1 MLRRVRDRIAG
12 ERGFTLIE
20 LLVVIVIIGILAAI
34 ALPQFFV
41 HRDKAEDADAKT
53 DVRSLST
60 LVEGCYATELDFTR
74 CDEESEYGA
83 ESNLDIGTA
92 PGDVYV
98 SDSDVGS
105 YTITAISKGNVGGQH
120 NFLLTR
126 ASMGSAAERTCTPTG
141 KGGCPASG
149 NW

>member
-1 MLRRVRDRIAG
+1 MVRAVRNRLIG

-20 LLVVIVIIGILAAI
+20 LLVAVAIIGILAAI

-60 LVEGCYATELDFTR
+60 FVEACYATRLDFTE
-74 CDEESEYGA
+74 CDEESEFGTDT
-83 ESNLDIGTA
+83 NLDIGTA

-98 SDSDVGS
+98 SASTSTS
-105 YTITAISKGNVGGQH
+105 YTVTAVS
-120 NFLLTR
+120 
-126 ASMGSAAERTCTPTG
+126 
-141 KGGCPASG
+141 
-149 NW
+149 